1 MRQFRADVW
10 RRTRSVASGIIG
22 EDNSVKPLIGP
33 TPVDAY
39 VTQNVWAEFPLQRL
53 NKFEGQYG
61 LLVIVRGL
69 ARNANELKAEGEPY
83 QGQREYGRFHRSHQ
97 QQKV

>member
-1 MRQFRADVW
+1 MW
-10 RRTRSVASGIIG
+10 RRTQSIASAIIG
-22 EDNSVKPLIGP
+22 EDKSAVPLIGP

-39 VTQNVWAEFPLQRL
+39 VAQNVRANFPLQRL
-53 NKFEGQYG
+53 DKLEGQYG

-69 ARNANELKAEGEPY
+69 ARNANELKAECEPY

-97 QQKV
+97 QQDS

>member
-1 MRQFRADVW
+1 VW
-10 RRTRSVASGIIG
+10 RRTRSVASEIIG
-22 EDNSVKPLIGP
+22 EDNSVGLLIGP

-39 VTQNVWAEFPLQRL
+39 VTQNVRADFPLQRL
-53 NKFEGQYG
+53 DQLEGQNG
-61 LLVIVRGL
+61 LLMIVRGL
-69 ARNANELKAEGEPY
+69 ARNAKELKAECKPY

>member
-1 MRQFRADVW
+1 VW
-10 RRTRSVASGIIG
+10 RRTRSVASEIIG
-22 EDNSVKPLIGP
+22 EDNSVGPLIGP

-39 VTQNVWAEFPLQRL
+39 VTQNVRADFPLQRL
-53 NKFEGQYG
+53 YQLEGQNG
-61 LLVIVRGL
+61 LLMIVRGL
-69 ARNANELKAEGEPY
+69 ARNAKELKAECKPY